1 MVLPVGE
8 SADQN
13 VHHLNSMSIKEST
26 TQTVRL
32 VTKADESA
40 YREEVERV
48 VDWCSN
54 NDPEA

>member
-8 SADQN
+8 STDQN
-13 VHHLNSMSIKEST
+13 VHHSNSLSIKEST

-40 YREEVERV
+40 YRKEVERV
-48 VDWCSN
+48 VDWCSH
-54 NDPEA
+54 NDLEA